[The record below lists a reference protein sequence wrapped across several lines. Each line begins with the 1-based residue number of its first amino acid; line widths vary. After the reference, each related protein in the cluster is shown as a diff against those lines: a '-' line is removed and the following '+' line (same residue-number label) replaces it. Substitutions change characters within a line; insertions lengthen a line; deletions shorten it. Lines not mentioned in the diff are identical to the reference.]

1 MIKKRCLFPLKQ
13 AKRLKVRRVEE
24 IVKNALKAINI
35 DKDGISVHTLRHTAA
50 TLMYSNGVEVR
61 TLQEVLGHQNLNTTQ
76 IYVHTSSNKIEEAFN
91 LNPLSKKGEV

>member
-1 MIKKRCLFPLKQ
+1 
-13 AKRLKVRRVEE
+13 
-24 IVKNALKAINI
+24 
-35 DKDGISVHTLRHTAA
+35 
-50 TLMYSNGVEVR
+50 MYSNGVEVR